1 MPDGGANAWVPG
13 LLESKSGRS
22 RDGSECKLAT
32 QAARVIVCEK
42 TGSWATAL
50 RNLLPSAQ
58 ISLCETRTLEE
69 CAARLRESPASLVVV
84 ELTAENCP
92 GVCRWLTRQAEQFV
106 GMRAVAVVT
115 GDMRDADAV
124 VRSAGAHHVVDSMAR
139 LEKLTRWIV
148 RHIQQ
153 APHSKSSVRQWTWSR
168 MPWPPRGR
176 ARQEQ

>member
-1 MPDGGANAWVPG
+1 
-13 LLESKSGRS
+13 
-22 RDGSECKLAT
+22 LAT

-42 TGSWATAL
+42 TGRWATAL

-58 ISLCETRTLEE
+58 ISICETRTLEE

-84 ELTAENCP
+84 ELTAENWP
-92 GVCRWLTRQAEQFV
+92 AVCRWLSWQAGQFV
-106 GMRAVAVVT
+106 HMRAVAVATADV
-115 GDMRDADAV
+115 RDVDAV
-124 VRSAGAHHVVDSMAR
+124 VRSAGAHHVVDSIAR
-139 LEKLTRWIV
+139 LGKLTRWIV